1 MIRAEEARAI
11 TDLALADDEEFRD
24 LLRRIDEEIVS
35 RARSGRS
42 NLIVPLATRP
52 QYAAAAGKEYQKLGY
67 VVSVTLGHDADV
79 LISW

>member
-1 MIRAEEARAI
+1 MIRAEEVRAI
-11 TDLALADDEEFRD
+11 TDLALANDEEFRD

-35 RARSGRS
+35 FARSGRS

-52 QYAAAAGKEYQKLGY
+52 HYAAAVGKEYQKLGY
-67 VVSVTLGHDADV
+67 RVSVTLGRNANV